1 MPHSVQQTGRGIA
14 STGAT
19 GREVMTTGA
28 DWVASIAGT
37 LAGAGRGKMLI
48 RAVSFFGSAIG
59 GECARKKMAQ
69 TAGGCHSLNYPY
81 ASKS

>member
-1 MPHSVQQTGRGIA
+1 MPHSAQQTGRGIA

-28 DWVASIAGT
+28 DWVASIAG
-37 LAGAGRGKMLI
+37 AIVGAGRGKMLI

-59 GECARKKMAQ
+59 GNVRARKWHKPPAAV
-69 TAGGCHSLNYPY
+69 TR
-81 ASKS
+81 